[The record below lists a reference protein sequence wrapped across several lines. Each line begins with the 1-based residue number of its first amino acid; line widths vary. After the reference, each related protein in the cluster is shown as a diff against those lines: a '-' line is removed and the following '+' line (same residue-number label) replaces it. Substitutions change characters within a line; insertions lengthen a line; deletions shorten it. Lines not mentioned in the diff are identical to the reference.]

1 VLSQLYVSLGHGANS
16 LFGRIIDAPRHKV
29 FKAWTDPKLL
39 KQWFAPLPY
48 TTPVARTGQC
58 ADQLAALVPK
68 L

>member
-1 VLSQLYVSLGHGANS
+1 VLT
-16 LFGRIIDAPRHKV
+16 RIIDAPRHKV